1 MGDMIEKVKSALKRC
16 VSEDETCDEC
26 AYKREGFCT
35 DSRNRDALTVITH
48 LERENELLRVENK
61 VMAEKMLMAV
71 KINSGVPPMP
81 CNVGDPLWAVFE
93 EDGMI
98 SVTKTACKELLWNGE
113 SWLISED
120 NCCWEVPDE
129 EVLFLSIEAAV
140 KKAEE
145 MLRNGN
151 DA

>member
-1 MGDMIEKVKSALKRC
+1 MDMIEMVKRALRVC
-16 VSEDETCDEC
+16 VSEEETCDEC
-26 AYKREGFCT
+26 AYKQEASCV
-35 DSRNRDALTVITH
+35 DSRNRDALEVI
-48 LERENELLRVENK
+48 ELLEEQNEELRD
-61 VMAEKMLMAV
+61 A
-71 KINSGVPPMP
+71 NSRLEAKLEDARKLGQNGVPPMP

-93 EDGMI
+93 EDGRI

-120 NCCWEVPDE
+120 DCCWEVPDE
-129 EVLFLSIEAAV
+129 EVLFLSIEATV

-151 DA
+151 V

>member
-1 MGDMIEKVKSALKRC
+1 MDMIEMVKRALRVC
-16 VSEDETCDEC
+16 VDEEKTCDEC
-26 AYKREGFCT
+26 AYKQKVSCT
-35 DSRNRDALTVITH
+35 DSRNRDALEVI
-48 LERENELLRVENK
+48 ELLEEQNEELRDANERLS
-61 VMAEKMLMAV
+61 EKLKDAW
-71 KINSGVPPMP
+71 KLWQGVLPMP

-98 SVTKTACKELLWNGE
+98 SVTKTACKDLLWNGE
-113 SWLISED
+113 SWLISD
-120 NCCWEVPDE
+120 DDCCWEVPDE
-129 EVLFLSIEAAV
+129 AVLFLSIEAAV